1 MRATITK
8 HARTRPMTNALART
22 LGLKLGHS
30 SLDEMGTVDM
40 AELANLLR
48 DELRQRAT
56 AALIEQELEMG
67 VSAALTKRKDL
78 R

>member
-48 DELRQRAT
+48 DELRQRA
-56 AALIEQELEMG
+56 LIEQELEMG